1 MDRKLL
7 DILCCP
13 TTRQSLALL
22 DAQGLDALN
31 RAIGAGG
38 VKRADDSVQTEPL
51 REALLT
57 RDPKTVYRVDDGIPV
72 LLAEGAIATAQI
84 EGFPA

>member
-22 DAQGLDALN
+22 DPQGLDALN
-31 RAIGAGG
+31 RAIAAGG
-38 VKRADDSVQTEPL
+38 VKRADDSPQAARWAAQPLTALWQEPS
-51 REALLT
+51 ASST
-57 RDPKTVYRVDDGIPV
+57 CCMNIDSATVG
-72 LLAEGAIATAQI
+72 G
-84 EGFPA
+84 